1 MIPTWAMQNQDR
13 VAVALLA
20 GKKNGTYL
28 EIGGARPTTW
38 NNTYLLEKHY
48 GWRGVSIEWNKSMA
62 DQWPAQRTNPCL
74 CTDATVL
81 DYDQLLA
88 KYNLGPEIDYL
99 QLDIDP
105 PENTLKALERI
116 DLNRYSFAF
125 VTFEHDLY
133 QSTDVVRKRSREI
146 FQDHGYTMLIS
157 DVRHNNLVFEDW
169 YVLERLM
176 PNGDWRELQ
185 GDQTQMNGQPTD
197 NLKKLLGKIA

>member
-1 MIPTWAMQNQDR
+1 MQNQDR

-28 EIGGARPTTW
+28 EVGGARPTTW

-48 GWRGVSIEWNKSMA
+48 GWRGVSIEWDKSMA
-62 DQWPAQRTNPCL
+62 DQWPAVRNNPCL
-74 CTDATVL
+74 CEDATTI
-81 DYDQLLA
+81 DYDHLLTEHG
-88 KYNLGPEIDYL
+88 LGTEIDYL

-116 DLNRYSFAF
+116 DLNKYSFAF

-133 QSTDVVRKRSREI
+133 QSTDTVRKRSREI

-157 DVRHNNLVFEDW
+157 DVKHNNDLFEDW
-169 YVLERLM
+169 YILERLM
-176 PNGDWRELQ
+176 PNHDWCEFQ
-185 GDQTQMNGQPTD
+185 GDQIQMNG
-197 NLKKLLGKIA
+197 NLPARMQRVFEKIV

>member
-1 MIPTWAMQNQDR
+1 MQNQDR
-13 VAVALLA
+13 VAIALLA

-38 NNTYLLEKHY
+38 NNTYLLETQY
-48 GWRGVSIEWNKSMA
+48 GWRGVSVEWDKSMA
-62 DQWPAQRTNPCL
+62 DQWPAQRKNPCL
-74 CTDATVL
+74 CADATIL
-81 DYDQLLA
+81 DYDRLLTEHG
-88 KYNLGPEIDYL
+88 LGTVIDYL

-116 DLNRYSFAF
+116 NLNKYSFAF

-157 DVRHNNLVFEDW
+157 DVRHNNDLFEDW

-176 PNGDWRELQ
+176 PNGDWREFQ
-185 GDQTQMNGQPTD
+185 GDQTQMNGDLPAKMKTV
-197 NLKKLLGKIA
+197 LAKIA